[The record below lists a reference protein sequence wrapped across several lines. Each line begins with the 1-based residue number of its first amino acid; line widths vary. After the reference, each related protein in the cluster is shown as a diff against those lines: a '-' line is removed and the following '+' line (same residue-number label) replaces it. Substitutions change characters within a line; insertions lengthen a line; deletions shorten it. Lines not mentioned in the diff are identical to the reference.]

1 MNPFIQQLLNVAK
14 NTARNANRNLGV
26 QTLRNMGPSMR
37 RAAGLSSYSIGP
49 ITAATKQ
56 DPSLLRA
63 LPSFA
68 LAVPGMKTSLG
79 LTAASSAVGTANRT
93 GLTGAIEGG
102 LNQIGPGLDRFF
114 GAVTPQGIQKFG
126 REQENNSLIQAL
138 DPTFG
143 LLSGIFPGTNP
154 PKGSAPSLRN
164 YGPEYKEN
172 ELAAGAAAERFRTG
186 AGFPGQQVSAPMSSS
201 GAAERNYE
209 AEKRRAAQLAMQD
222 QLSKKY
228 QVADLTKAYN
238 TASPEEKEKIGLQ
251 IWATTNPEL
260 AQKLRPGQTGYSEA
274 VSAVQSRGPMGAIT
288 KAVGDMEYANR
299 AFGAAP
305 TTPVPAFGALQA
317 PISGINLPPA
327 DQLGVK
333 ENLFASAPP
342 GVPSTV
348 FTDPLKSFS
357 PEALSQTQLALLRQA
372 FNKKLK

>member
-1 MNPFIQQLLNVAK
+1 MNP
-14 NTARNANRNLGV
+14 
-26 QTLRNMGPSMR
+26 
-37 RAAGLSSYSIGP
+37 
-49 ITAATKQ
+49 
-56 DPSLLRA
+56 
-63 LPSFA
+63 A
-68 LAVPGMKTSLG
+68 LA
-79 LTAASSAVGTANRT
+79 T
-93 GLTGAIEGG
+93 GLGG
-102 LNQIGPGLDRFF
+102 
-114 GAVTPQGIQKFG
+114 V
-126 REQENNSLIQAL
+126 
-138 DPTFG
+138 
-143 LLSGIFPGTNP
+143 
-154 PKGSAPSLRN
+154 
-164 YGPEYKEN
+164 
-172 ELAAGAAAERFRTG
+172 GAAANFLGRAAVIPSLIETAQNVFNPKDNIITALQNLG
-186 AGFPGQQVSAPMSSS
+186 TSVENQFSAPGQERRYVGSNPLSVAANRRLDARKPLNAIQTGKYGPTDWNPSANPRLTVPSAPELPPYIG

-251 IWATTNPEL
+251 IWATTNPQL

-274 VSAVQSRGPMGAIT
+274 VSAVQSQGPMGAIT
-288 KAVGDMEYANR
+288 KAVGDMEYADR

-305 TTPVPAFGALQA
+305 TTPVPAFGTLQT

-333 ENLFASAPP
+333 ENLFSSAPP

>member
-1 MNPFIQQLLNVAK
+1 MNPFLQQLLNAAG
-14 NTARNANRNLGV
+14 NTAGKAYRKFDV
-26 QTLRNMGPSMR
+26 QALRNMGPAVR
-37 RAAGLSSYSIGP
+37 RGAGLGSYSTGP
-49 ITAATKQ
+49 ITAAAKP
-56 DPSLLRA
+56 DPGALRA
-63 LPSFA
+63 LSSAGLA
-68 LAVPGMKTSLG
+68 LPGVKPTLG
-79 LTAASSAVGTANRT
+79 LAGTLSAANTADAT
-93 GLTGAIEGG
+93 GLTGAIESG
-102 LNQIGPGLDRFF
+102 LNQVGPGLDRFF
-114 GAVTPQGIQKFG
+114 GGITPQGVQEFG
-126 REQENNSLIQAL
+126 KSMQQYGWGAL
-138 DPTFG
+138 GGLVPGEINAASIPTG
-143 LLSGIFPGTNP
+143 
-154 PKGSAPSLRN
+154 GSAPSLRN
-164 YGPEYKEN
+164 YGPGYKES
-172 ELAAGAAAERFRTG
+172 ELAAGAAAERFRPG
-186 AGFPGQQVSAPMSSS
+186 AGFPGQQVAAPMFSS

-251 IWATTNPEL
+251 IWATTNPQL

-274 VSAVQSRGPMGAIT
+274 VSAVQSQGPMGAIT
-288 KAVGDMEYANR
+288 KAVGDMEYADR

-305 TTPVPAFGALQA
+305 TTPVPAFGTLQT

>member
-1 MNPFIQQLLNVAK
+1 MSLFGELRKQFANLERRSVPRNIRAADLVPRNFGPVASAKPLMNPYLASVVGAGGMASNLLGRAGSLYEIVDTAK
-14 NTARNANRNLGV
+14 NVFNPKDNIITSLQNLGTSVENQFSAPGQERRYVGSNPLAVAANRRLDARKPLNSI
-26 QTLRNMGPSMR
+26 QTGKYGP
-37 RAAGLSSYSIGP
+37 
-49 ITAATKQ
+49 T
-56 DPSLLRA
+56 DWNPSA
-63 LPSFA
+63 NPQ
-68 LAVPGMKTSLG
+68 
-79 LTAASSAVGTANRT
+79 LT
-93 GLTGAIEGG
+93 I
-102 LNQIGPGLDRFF
+102 P
-114 GAVTPQGIQKFG
+114 
-126 REQENNSLIQAL
+126 
-138 DPTFG
+138 
-143 LLSGIFPGTNP
+143 
-154 PKGSAPSLRN
+154 SAP
-164 YGPEYKEN
+164 
-172 ELAAGAAAERFRTG
+172 ELPPSVG
-186 AGFPGQQVSAPMSSS
+186 

-274 VSAVQSRGPMGAIT
+274 VSAFQSQGPMGAIT

>member
-1 MNPFIQQLLNVAK
+1 MNPFIQQLLNTAK
-14 NTARNANRNLGV
+14 NTAGKVNKNFEV
-26 QTLRNMGPSMR
+26 QLLRNMGPSIR
-37 RAAGLSSYSIGP
+37 RATGLGSYSVGP

-63 LPSFA
+63 LPSA
-68 LAVPGMKTSLG
+68 LLATPGMKTNLG
-79 LTAASSAVGTANRT
+79 LTAAALTERTANRT

-126 REQENNSLIQAL
+126 REMEQLGWGAL
-138 DPTFG
+138 GGVVPGEISAASVPTG
-143 LLSGIFPGTNP
+143 
-154 PKGSAPSLRN
+154 GSAPSLRN
-164 YGPEYKEN
+164 YGPGYKEN
-172 ELAAGAAAERFRTG
+172 ELAAGAAAERFRPG

-274 VSAVQSRGPMGAIT
+274 VSAVQSQGPMGAIT

>member
-1 MNPFIQQLLNVAK
+1 MDPSFLQKLLQTVKGVGGQALGGGSMFVDPLIDVSTGLTTQLRRGGLLPTKGIA
-14 NTARNANRNLGV
+14 TAYGGSGDRKISIAD
-26 QTLRNMGPSMR
+26 S
-37 RAAGLSSYSIGP
+37 GLSSTGIRGSYKNKAGEPYNALSIPTGSP
-49 ITAATKQ
+49 AYIEYRNKQ
-56 DPSLLRA
+56 LAQQKERLKGVGNPPETLS
-63 LPSFA
+63 SFQ
-68 LAVPGMKTSLG
+68 
-79 LTAASSAVGTANRT
+79 
-93 GLTGAIEGG
+93 GG
-102 LNQIGPGLDRFF
+102 L
-114 GAVTPQGIQKFG
+114 
-126 REQENNSLIQAL
+126 
-138 DPTFG
+138 
-143 LLSGIFPGTNP
+143 
-154 PKGSAPSLRN
+154 
-164 YGPEYKEN
+164 
-172 ELAAGAAAERFRTG
+172 
-186 AGFPGQQVSAPMSSS
+186 
-201 GAAERNYE
+201 AERNYE

-251 IWATTNPEL
+251 IWATTNPQL

-274 VSAVQSRGPMGAIT
+274 VSAVQSQGPMGAIT
-288 KAVGDMEYANR
+288 KAVGDMEYADR

-305 TTPVPAFGALQA
+305 TTPVPAFGTLQA